1 MNLRFGGITR
11 KITATLVA
19 AVLITALAMM
29 GLTRYVMRLTFNLS
43 LDQRIEESAKIVYG
57 SLEAI
62 QSSLF
67 TRASVY
73 VQDPE
78 VGRQHSLKNWDYST
92 AWIEQQLS
100 ATEATAAVMTS

>member
-1 MNLRFGGITR
+1 MAFRLGGITR
-11 KITATLVA
+11 KIMATLVA
-19 AVLITALAMM
+19 AVLITAVAMM
-29 GLTRYVMRLTFNLS
+29 GLTRYVLQLTFELS
-43 LDQRIEESAKIVYG
+43 LNQRIEESAKIVYG
-57 SLEAI
+57 SLDAI
-62 QSSLF
+62 QSSLL

-100 ATEATAAVMTS
+100 STEASAALMT